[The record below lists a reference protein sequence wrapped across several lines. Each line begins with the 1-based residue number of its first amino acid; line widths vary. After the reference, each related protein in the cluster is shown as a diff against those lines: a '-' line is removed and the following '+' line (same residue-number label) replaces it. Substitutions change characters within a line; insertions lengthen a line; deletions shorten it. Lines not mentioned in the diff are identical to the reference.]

1 MLAEM
6 RRPCR
11 KNARIRAR
19 DKVKDHKEF
28 DPTPDRSERFRESI
42 GGVVEKLVWEN
53 MECERFRRLKIGWK
67 RLNVSDDSTST
78 NVESSDESS
87 VDWSM
92 SRKRRICGLIRL
104 RMSRRPGWRDRH
116 ACQTPRRVLILMRR
130 R

>member
-11 KNARIRAR
+11 KNARVRAR
-19 DKVKDHKEF
+19 NKDKEHKEF
-28 DPTPDRSERFRESI
+28 DPTPDRSQRFDEPI
-42 GGVVEKLVWEN
+42 GGAVENLAWEN
-53 MECERFRRLKIGWK
+53 MECERFRRLRIGWK

-78 NVESSDESS
+78 NVESSGGSS
-87 VDWSM
+87 VNWSM

-104 RMSRRPGWRDRH
+104 TMSRRPGLRDRH
-116 ACQTPRRVLILMRR
+116 ACLIPRRVLILVRR